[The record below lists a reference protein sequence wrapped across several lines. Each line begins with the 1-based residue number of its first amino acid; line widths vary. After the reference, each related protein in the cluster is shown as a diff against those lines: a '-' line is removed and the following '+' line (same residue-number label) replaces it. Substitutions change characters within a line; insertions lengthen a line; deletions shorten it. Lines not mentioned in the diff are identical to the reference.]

1 MADRAYSASSRAA
14 LVRVLGIDPGIQRLG
29 YAVLE
34 IEGSEITPLSY
45 GLISTEPGIPK
56 NDRLYQVTRD
66 VETLIKKYSPKV
78 MGLETLIFAKNT
90 RTAMV
95 ISEVRGALLVLGKSY
110 DMDIVEFSP
119 LQVKTSVCGYGR
131 ASKSQIQQAVRI
143 LLSLAETPSPDDVA
157 DAIAIALCSAHR
169 R

>member
-1 MADRAYSASSRAA
+1 MADRANPSAKGAE

-34 IEGSEITPLSY
+34 IEGSEVTPLSY

-56 NDRLYQVTRD
+56 NDRLYQVYND
-66 VETLIKKYSPKV
+66 VETLIQKYTPQV

-90 RTAMV
+90 RTATI
-95 ISEVRGALLVLGKSY
+95 ISEVRGALLVLGKIHN
-110 DMDIVEFSP
+110 MDIVEFSP
-119 LQVKTSVCGYGR
+119 LQVKTAVCGYGR
-131 ASKSQIQQAVRI
+131 ASKAQIQQAVRI